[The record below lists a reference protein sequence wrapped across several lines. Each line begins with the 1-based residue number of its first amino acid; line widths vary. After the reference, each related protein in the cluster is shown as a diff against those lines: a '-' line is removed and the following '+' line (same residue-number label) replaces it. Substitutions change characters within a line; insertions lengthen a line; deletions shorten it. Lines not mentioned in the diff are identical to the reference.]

1 MTRHRRLLMLAVAP
15 LLLIGVRVHAGTS
28 AALAGG
34 TWRGVM
40 KCTAFYAGTKE
51 RYGGDT
57 LTVRIT
63 QNGTHLGIAVDYPD
77 YGSGA
82 WTDTYAAILTPDLAK
97 PSSNGEVA
105 LVHCGTNDRLGEE
118 GGPNDV
124 FDEIGRM
131 TIKVKPEQVKGSLK
145 GFSIYS
151 DPFIGSETEVG
162 SCKWSFKRV
171 DAAPPAD
178 PVSVTCPD

>member
-15 LLLIGVRVHAGTS
+15 LLLIGVRVHAGTP
-28 AALAGG
+28 AAFAGG

-40 KCTAFYAGTKE
+40 KCTAFYAGEKE

-63 QNGTHLGIAVDYPD
+63 QNGTHLGIAVDFPD
-77 YGSGA
+77 DGSGA
-82 WTDTYAAILTPDLAK
+82 WTDTYAAILVPDLAK

-105 LVHCGTNDRLGEE
+105 LVHCGTNDRLDE
-118 GGPNDV
+118 GSV
-124 FDEIGRM
+124 FHEIGRM
-131 TIKVKPEQVKGSLK
+131 TVKVKPEQVKGSLK

-151 DPFIGSETEVG
+151 DPLTGSETEVG
-162 SCKWSFKRV
+162 SCTWSFKRV